1 VLLAGREL
9 SEHEN
14 PGQASLQV
22 LSGRVRL
29 SAGADGW
36 ELGAGGHVR
45 IPPRRHGLVA
55 LEDSVELPTM
65 VKH

>member
-1 VLLAGREL
+1 MAGREL

-14 PGQASLQV
+14 PGEASLRV
-22 LSGRVRL
+22 IGGRVRL
-29 SAGADGW
+29 SAGDDGW

-55 LEDSVELPTM
+55 LEDSVVLLTM
-65 VKH
+65 VRG